1 MLIQH
6 PAVLSEN
13 MVSLYFFLSPQRCRI
28 SHRRQCASL
37 LHWNLT
43 IPPSLW
49 PDRELRKYHCPCLAL
64 APPPVAIRHLLLRNR
79 YRPDGLHGVQ
89 SMARPNRNVPEEW
102 VFSFQGTSGLSSLQ
116 SKFNKNPPVS
126 RWPRRRTLVVLA
138 GLHMVCFDFF
148 SVLCSRIGA
157 KKIPRWFP
165 NEASK
170 TILSHTTSHH
180 ASKDLFYKIRLFFPE
195 RLNWSY
201 APSAWIISISISGA
215 VMTFTTSIFCSY
227 ALLNRNSSLR
237 ESKIRITEICSSN
250 PFRKYYA

>member
-1 MLIQH
+1 
-6 PAVLSEN
+6 

-49 PDRELRKYHCPCLAL
+49 PDRELRKYHCPCPAL
-64 APPPVAIRHLLLRNR
+64 TPPPVAIRHLLLRNR

-89 SMARPNRNVPEEW
+89 SKAWPNRNVPEEW

-138 GLHMVCFDFF
+138 GLHTVRFDFF
-148 SVLCSRIGA
+148 CVLYSRIEA
-157 KKIPRWFP
+157 KKYPVGFP
-165 NEASK
+165 TRHQRRFYSVFCKLLSVYLLVTIWVTANASK
-170 TILSHTTSHH
+170 SLCCDAEYFHGVPSSKNSFSVFILWLLLGQVNRILADMPLSVQ
-180 ASKDLFYKIRLFFPE
+180 
-195 RLNWSY
+195 
-201 APSAWIISISISGA
+201 ISI
-215 VMTFTTSIFCSY
+215 
-227 ALLNRNSSLR
+227 LR
-237 ESKIRITEICSSN
+237 CLVHC
-250 PFRKYYA
+250 F

>member
-28 SHRRQCASL
+28 SHRRQCTSL

-64 APPPVAIRHLLLRNR
+64 TPPPVAIRHLLLRNR

-89 SMARPNRNVPEEW
+89 SKARPNRNVPEEW

-138 GLHMVCFDFF
+138 GLPTVRFDFF

-170 TILSHTTSHH
+170 TIL
-180 ASKDLFYKIRLFFPE
+180 
-195 RLNWSY
+195 
-201 APSAWIISISISGA
+201 
-215 VMTFTTSIFCSY
+215 FCF
-227 ALLNRNSSLR
+227 L
-237 ESKIRITEICSSN
+237 
-250 PFRKYYA
+250 

>member
-49 PDRELRKYHCPCLAL
+49 PDRELRKYHCPCPAL
-64 APPPVAIRHLLLRNR
+64 TPPPVAIRHLLLRNR

-89 SMARPNRNVPEEW
+89 SKARPNRNVPEEG

-116 SKFNKNPPVS
+116 SKFNKNPPTS

-138 GLHMVCFDFF
+138 GLPTVRFDFF
-148 SVLCSRIGA
+148 SVLYNQLRA
-157 KKIPRWFP
+157 KKYPVGFP
-165 NEASK
+165 TRHQRRFYSVFCK
-170 TILSHTTSHH
+170 LVPVYILVTI
-180 ASKDLFYKIRLFFPE
+180 
-195 RLNWSY
+195 
-201 APSAWIISISISGA
+201 
-215 VMTFTTSIFCSY
+215 
-227 ALLNRNSSLR
+227 
-237 ESKIRITEICSSN
+237 
-250 PFRKYYA
+250 

>member
-13 MVSLYFFLSPQRCRI
+13 IVSLYFFLLPQRCRI

-64 APPPVAIRHLLLRNR
+64 TPPPVAIRHLLLRNR

-89 SMARPNRNVPEEW
+89 SKARPNRNVPEEW

-138 GLHMVCFDFF
+138 GLPTVRFDFF
-148 SVLCSRIGA
+148 SLLCSRIGA

-170 TILSHTTSHH
+170 
-180 ASKDLFYKIRLFFPE
+180 
-195 RLNWSY
+195 
-201 APSAWIISISISGA
+201 II
-215 VMTFTTSIFCSY
+215 MF
-227 ALLNRNSSLR
+227 
-237 ESKIRITEICSSN
+237 
-250 PFRKYYA
+250 

>member
-1 MLIQH
+1 
-6 PAVLSEN
+6 
-13 MVSLYFFLSPQRCRI
+13 MVSLYFFLSPQRYRI

-64 APPPVAIRHLLLRNR
+64 TPPPVAIRHLLLRNR

-89 SMARPNRNVPEEW
+89 SKARPNRNVPEEW

-138 GLHMVCFDFF
+138 GLPTVRFDFSVFYTAGLGQINTPLVSQRGIKDDSILF
-148 SVLCSRIGA
+148 SVNWYPFISWWPFESRLMYQ
-157 KKIPRWFP
+157 K
-165 NEASK
+165 SK
-170 TILSHTTSHH
+170 AHLSKSD
-180 ASKDLFYKIRLFFPE
+180 KLY
-195 RLNWSY
+195 
-201 APSAWIISISISGA
+201 
-215 VMTFTTSIFCSY
+215 
-227 ALLNRNSSLR
+227 SSLGIFAVLR
-237 ESKIRITEICSSN
+237 YPFMAFTKSCGLLKYCFTKSYDFTSCIRRFVLQNSLGFFQN
-250 PFRKYYA
+250 A

>member
-13 MVSLYFFLSPQRCRI
+13 IVSLYFFLLPQRCRI

-43 IPPSLW
+43 IQPSLW

-64 APPPVAIRHLLLRNR
+64 TPPPVAIRHLLLRNR

-89 SMARPNRNVPEEW
+89 SKARPNRNVPEEW
-102 VFSFQGTSGLSSLQ
+102 VFSFQGTFGLSSLQ

-180 ASKDLFYKIRLFFPE
+180 ASEDLFYKIRLFFS
-195 RLNWSY
+195 RTLKL
-201 APSAWIISISISGA
+201 I
-215 VMTFTTSIFCSY
+215 
-227 ALLNRNSSLR
+227 
-237 ESKIRITEICSSN
+237 ICSFCMNNQHFNFWSSN
-250 PFRKYYA
+250 DIYHVNFLLICFTQSKFLSARIQNPYHRNLLIESFP

>member
-157 KKIPRWFP
+157 KKYLVGFP
-165 NEASK
+165 
-170 TILSHTTSHH
+170 TRHRRR
-180 ASKDLFYKIRLFFPE
+180 FYLIRLHIMHPKICFTKFAWFFPE

-237 ESKIRITEICSSN
+237 ESKIRITEICLSN